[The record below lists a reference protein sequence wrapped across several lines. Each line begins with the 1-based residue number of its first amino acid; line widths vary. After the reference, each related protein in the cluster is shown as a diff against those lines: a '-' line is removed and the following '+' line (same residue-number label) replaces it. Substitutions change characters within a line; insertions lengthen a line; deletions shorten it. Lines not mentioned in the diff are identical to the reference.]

1 MVIIHEDNITVP
13 QDYLMPGKHKV
24 MYLDPCCVKELVTL
38 PLFHLF
44 MAASPMFRN
53 AGETTYVGVYAV
65 HVPTP
70 ARVRQVSLPT
80 LPQ

>member
-1 MVIIHEDNITVP
+1 M
-13 QDYLMPGKHKV
+13 
-24 MYLDPCCVKELVTL
+24 KELVTL